1 MGNIIPFILVKL
13 NETNQIGTWKGIM
26 PLKSRILKEFNQRFS
41 VFNST
46 LIDAFS
52 DESLWEQTI
61 PLEDS
66 GPCFTYNPPVP
77 SDPGWYYGI
86 ETSPQ
91 TTDIELNW
99 PLDLEIF
106 LHERDKFFYFKESSP
121 PNNIRIYTNTLRS
134 MNNVLILGMF
144 LQGCLINLMR
154 IHCLIG
160 LR

>member
-1 MGNIIPFILVKL
+1 M
-13 NETNQIGTWKGIM
+13 GTWKSII
-26 PLKSRILKEFNQRFS
+26 PSKSRILKEFNQRFS